1 MIYLRHVPS
10 HLRMSTPQRVLAIAV
25 CMLFP
30 LSLFSHPANQP
41 QPVSSQQG
49 ETATTPAVSYQ
60 PGKPAT
66 QLCAATDSLRSAD
79 TAVSNSVRFRFQ
91 FPFNSAFLRRSL
103 GNNAQQEDSLRNL
116 LARING
122 NPLLKLD
129 SVRVWGSASPDGAQN
144 YNMQLS
150 EARRAVLARFAT
162 NSCNVPRNLITYAPC
177 PTPAEAMA
185 QFLAK
190 LPTNEQKPDSD
201 MRSKIYPLLR
211 CAVMDVN
218 FKNIPPPVQ
227 ACS

>member
-1 MIYLRHVPS
+1 MINLRHVPS
-10 HLRMSTPQRVLAIAV
+10 QFRMSTPQRVLAVAV
-25 CMLFP
+25 CMLLP

-41 QPVSSQQG
+41 QPVS
-49 ETATTPAVSYQ
+49 TQ
-60 PGKPAT
+60 PGKTAT
-66 QLCAATDSLRSAD
+66 QLCAATDSLRCNDA
-79 TAVSNSVRFRFQ
+79 AVSNSVRFRFQ

-129 SVRVWGSASPDGAQN
+129 SVRVWGSASPDGAQS

-150 EARRAVLARFAT
+150 EARRAAIALFAT
-162 NSCNVPRNLITYAPC
+162 DSCNVPRNLITYAPC

-190 LPTNEQKPDSD
+190 LPANERRQDTD
-201 MRSKIYPLLR
+201 MRSKVYPLLR
-211 CAVMDVN
+211 CAVMDVS
-218 FKNIPPPVQ
+218 FKNIPPPIQVI
-227 ACS
+227 S